1 MTQKSQTNTQQPL
14 TNPRWEKFAQLVASG
29 KSETD
34 AYYETYKTKNKV
46 SAKANGNRLMTNAI
60 VRVRVRELQEEN
72 AKRASLSR
80 EESQNILS
88 EIARDSQMGARDR
101 ISAIAELNRM
111 NGWNKEKENSAV
123 ADSIVINLGTFMK
136 RND

>member
-1 MTQKSQTNTQQPL
+1 MTQKSLTNTQQPL

-29 KSETD
+29 KSETN
-34 AYYETYKTKNKV
+34 AYYEIYKTKNKNV
-46 SAKANGNRLMTNAI
+46 ARVNASKLLTNAI

-88 EIARDSQMGARDR
+88 AIARDSQMGARDR

-111 NGWNKEKENSAV
+111 NGWNKEKENTAV

>member
-1 MTQKSQTNTQQPL
+1 M
-14 TNPRWEKFAQLVASG
+14 R
-29 KSETD
+29 
-34 AYYETYKTKNKV
+34 
-46 SAKANGNRLMTNAI
+46 NAI

-72 AKRASLSR
+72 AQRASLSR

-88 EIARDSQMGARDR
+88 AIARDSQMEARDR